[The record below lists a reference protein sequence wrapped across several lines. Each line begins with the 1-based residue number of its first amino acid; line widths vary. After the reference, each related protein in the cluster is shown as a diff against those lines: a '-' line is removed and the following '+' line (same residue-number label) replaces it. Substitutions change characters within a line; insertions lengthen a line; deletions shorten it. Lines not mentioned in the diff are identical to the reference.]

1 MSVATLV
8 STAMSMAASLTA
20 IATMVSVGSMPSPA
34 EADFLYVPPREP
46 VSVADSGK
54 DHARAVHET
63 GMEKKDRASGL
74 APDNPEEVTKQTAEI
89 GAHRRVTRRYAA
101 AEPLAKSGSAGLWQ
115 VHAGEMLREVL
126 DRWGRRAGVEMLFL
140 TDHRYRLHEGR
151 AFGGSFDQAART
163 LFAALSHLPLP
174 HLSPANPR
182 YGRNPDRRDRHHSRL
197 FRLGLHCFAHV
208 NPQKK

>member
-8 STAMSMAASLTA
+8 STAMSMAASLAA
-20 IATMVSVGSMPSPA
+20 IATTVSVAAMPSPA

-74 APDNPEEVTKQTAEI
+74 ARDNPEEATKQTEGI

-101 AEPLAKSGSAGLWQ
+101 AEPLAKSDSAGLWQ

-126 DRWGRRAGVEMLFL
+126 GRWGAHAGFEVLFL
-140 TDHRYRLHEGR
+140 TDRRYRLHEGR

-163 LFAALSHLPLP
+163 LFAALSHLPHPPVGEMKPGGRTLAVM
-174 HLSPANPR
+174 HEAGQARPA
-182 YGRNPDRRDRHHSRL
+182 GERR
-197 FRLGLHCFAHV
+197 
-208 NPQKK
+208 